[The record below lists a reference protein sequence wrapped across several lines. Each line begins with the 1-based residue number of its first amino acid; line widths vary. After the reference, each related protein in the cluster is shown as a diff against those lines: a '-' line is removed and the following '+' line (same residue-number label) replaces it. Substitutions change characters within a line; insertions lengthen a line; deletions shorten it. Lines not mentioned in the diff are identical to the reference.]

1 VHVTLIST
9 CSLLVGIL
17 LLAYVFAKVEVH
29 IEGTDGWASKL
40 PTWRIERHWLL
51 DLFFGGRPMTGYHA
65 WMLTFMGLMFH
76 FPALATWSWSWH
88 LEARMVGAMVAF
100 WILEDFL
107 WFVINPAWGWR
118 RFNAG
123 SIPWHKRWLA
133 GLPLD
138 YWFFAIVAGVLLYV
152 ARVP

>member
-1 VHVTLIST
+1 MHVTLIST

-65 WMLTFMGLMFH
+65 WMLTFMALIFH
-76 FPALATWSWSWH
+76 FPALATWSWSWR
-88 LEARMVGAMVAF
+88 LEARMIGAMIVF

-107 WFVINPAWGWR
+107 WFIINPAWGWA
-118 RFNAG
+118 RFNAAG
-123 SIPWHKRWLA
+123 IPWHKRWF
-133 GLPLD
+133 GRFPLD
-138 YWFFAIVAGVLLYV
+138 YWFFAIIAGFLLYV
-152 ARVP
+152 SNGH